1 MIIDRLFS
9 ILFAILVFFYG
20 SLMLQAEKQEQTV
33 ETYAADAVDEF
44 VNKTCATGIITPSS
58 YEEFVSRLDST
69 GVTYRIYL
77 VHQKETVEPTVSLE
91 NGENKSQVGS
101 YEQYYLE
108 KRNQEILD
116 TLFPDPP
123 TTDPVYY
130 YMEEGDFF
138 KVVIENN
145 SPTFAKRWRK
155 VFTTNKSDTPTILVS
170 RAGYVGN
177 QVQKED

>member
-1 MIIDRLFS
+1 MVLDR
-9 ILFAILVFFYG
+9 IFAVICAVLVFFYG
-20 SLMLQAEKQEQTV
+20 ALMLQAEKQEQTV

-44 VNKTCATGIITPSS
+44 VNKACATGIITPSS

-77 VHQKETVEPTVSLE
+77 IHQKETIEPTVELRD
-91 NGENKSQVGS
+91 GENKSLVGS
-101 YEQYYLE
+101 FERYYLE
-108 KRNQEILD
+108 SRNQEILD

-123 TTDPVYY
+123 TTEPVYY

-145 SPTFAKRWRK
+145 TPTFAKKWK
-155 VFTTNKSDTPTILVS
+155 QLFSANTSDTPSILVS
-170 RAGYVGN
+170 RSGYVGN
-177 QVQKED
+177 EAR